1 MKNIAEFKGAEKLAS
16 KLLEIFSNLAGNG
29 KSFDPMIEGIHQVVV
44 IKAEER
50 LSAKG
55 KEMKEIKVR
64 STNDGRDATFYI
76 MKFRKQDWKLWQ
88 DIAVGQQLMI
98 TLKYNNGF
106 PNVTINQKG
115 AVIDVLPEKPN
126 KALTNQ
132 TIYIYD
138 IEIFKKDSL
147 YVFRDYFTKEWTVIH
162 NDLDALRKFYLAN
175 RDSLFIGY
183 NSHSYDSNVMRA
195 HMQGKNP
202 YHVSKAIIESDDRG
216 LVYKMFDT
224 KKTPLFGMDLYQDN
238 RGFSLKEHSAFLGIN
253 IKETEVDFD
262 IDRPLFN
269 WQTII
274 RENNLSYNM
283 DDLDI
288 EQLAKELSNITSVP
302 ESEIVKLILGN
313 GLVEENTLN
322 ELYCKNDVLATELRF
337 EQNIGMLVAKA
348 TIALYFGLDKT
359 ALSMTNAN
367 LTAELLGAVKQE
379 ERGDELDG
387 YELPEGFEIESDE
400 IKKAYMSGEFE
411 QNEKGNAS
419 IALEV
424 NRRDVTEVL
433 GVGGIHGAKESFI
446 YVGDFNARDVG
457 SLYPNTMTLFNYE
470 SRNIPEDKKHVFQML
485 LDERMKAKYSDKET
499 IDVRGVEIPTKL
511 LINGF
516 KLPLNTTY
524 GAMGAE
530 FNKLYDP
537 RMRLMVCITGQM
549 ALFDLLEKIEPH
561 ATIIQSNTD
570 AHYYIPFSAEDAKK
584 IDELAKDWE
593 KRTGYTL
600 DNDPFKAIFQK
611 DVNNYLAVTSDGKV
625 KIKGAIGLQD
635 GLKNSKAV
643 VSNAFINYVVGG
655 KDYKEFINECT
666 DLRQFQIIAK
676 TGWTFDDTIVRDA
689 AANEHKAQKV
699 NRVFAIKE
707 PSNAVEIFK
716 VKRGSIMDEE
726 GTTIVGND
734 SYTKGVPNAPE
745 YYMIDNE
752 AIGEGT
758 ITLDNL
764 DKDYYINQ
772 VEDLLVMWF
781 GTNWKERIENAH
793 NQMEIFPEV
802 KNYID

>member
-16 KLLEIFSNLAGNG
+16 KLLEIFSKLAGNG
-29 KSFDPMIEGIHQVVV
+29 KSFDPMTPDVHQVVV
-44 IKAEER
+44 LKSEER

-55 KEMKEIKVR
+55 KEMKEVKMR
-64 STNDGRDATFYI
+64 SLENGRDVTIYV
-76 MKFRKQDWKLWQ
+76 MKFRKQDWKTWE
-88 DIAVGQQLMI
+88 DVKVGQQLQI
-98 TLKYNNGF
+98 NLKYNNGF
-106 PNVTINQKG
+106 ASVNILNKG
-115 AVIDVLPEKPN
+115 DVITELPKKPN

-132 TIYIYD
+132 TIYLYD

-183 NSHSYDSNVMRA
+183 NSHSYDSNVLRA

-202 YHVSKAIIESDDRG
+202 YHVSKAIIDSDDRG
-216 LVYKMFDT
+216 LVYKMYDT

-262 IDRPLFN
+262 ME
-269 WQTII
+269 
-274 RENNLSYNM
+274 RELT
-283 DDLDI
+283 
-288 EQLAKELSNITSVP
+288 EEESV
-302 ESEIVKLILGN
+302 
-313 GLVEENTLN
+313 LN

-348 TIALYFGLDKT
+348 TIALYFGLDKQ

-367 LTAELLGAVKQE
+367 LTAELLGAQKHE
-379 ERGDELDG
+379 NRRDELDA
-387 YELPEGFEIESDE
+387 YELPQGFEIESEE
-400 IKKAYMSGEFE
+400 IKNAFMNGEFE
-411 QNEKGNAS
+411 QNDKGNAS

-433 GVGGIHGAKESFI
+433 GVGGIHAAKESFI
-446 YVGDFNARDVG
+446 HVGNFNARDVG

-470 SRNIPEDKKHVFQML
+470 SRNIPNDKQHVFQML

-499 IDVRGVEIPTKL
+499 IEVDGVEIPTKL

-537 RMRLMVCITGQM
+537 RMRLLVCITGQM

-570 AHYYIPFSAEDAKK
+570 AHYYIPFSDEDAKK

-600 DNDPFKAIFQK
+600 DNDLFREIYQAN
-611 DVNNYLAVTSDGKV
+611 VNNYLAVTADGKV
-625 KIKGAIGLQD
+625 KFKGAIGLTN
-635 GLKNSKAV
+635 GLKVSKAV

-655 KDYKEFINECT
+655 KDYKEFINECE
-666 DLRQFQIIAK
+666 DLRQFQIISK

-689 AANEHKAQKV
+689 NGTEHKAQKV
-699 NRVFAIKE
+699 NRVFAIKD
-707 PSNAVEIFK
+707 PSKAVEIFK
-716 VKRGSIMDEE
+716 VKRGAIMEEE
-726 GTTIVGND
+726 GTTVIGDD
-734 SYTKGVPNAPE
+734 SYTKGVNNAPE
-745 YYMIDNE
+745 YYAIDNA
-752 AIGEGT
+752 AIGEGW
-758 ITLDNL
+758 ITLD
-764 DKDYYINQ
+764 DIDEEYYVSQ
-772 VEDLLVMWF
+772 VEDLLTLWF
-781 GTNWKERIENAH
+781 GNNWKERIEQAH
-793 NQMEIFPEV
+793 AKRKKLGYKTPSV
-802 KNYID
+802 RNYID

>member
-64 STNDGRDATFYI
+64 STKDGRDATFYI
-76 MKFRKQDWKLWQ
+76 MKFRKQDWKIWEN
-88 DIAVGQQLMI
+88 IEVGQQLMI

-138 IEIFKKDSL
+138 IEVFKKDNL

-162 NDLDALRKFYLAN
+162 NDLDSLRKFYLAN

-262 IDRPLFN
+262 IE
-269 WQTII
+269 
-274 RENNLSYNM
+274 RELTEE
-283 DDLDI
+283 
-288 EQLAKELSNITSVP
+288 EQ
-302 ESEIVKLILGN
+302 
-313 GLVEENTLN
+313 TLN
-322 ELYCKNDVLATELRF
+322 EIYCKNDVLATELRF

-379 ERGDELDG
+379 ERGDELDK

-400 IKKAYMSGEFE
+400 IKKGYMSGEFE

-424 NRRDVTEVL
+424 NRRDLTEVL

-446 YVGDFNARDVG
+446 HVGDFNARDVG

-524 GAMGAE
+524 GAMGAT

-537 RMRLMVCITGQM
+537 RMRLLVCITGQM

-570 AHYYIPFSAEDAKK
+570 AHYYIPFSDEDAKK

-611 DVNNYLAVTSDGKV
+611 DVNNYLAVTTDNKV

-635 GLKNSKAV
+635 GLKNSKAI

-655 KDYKEFINECT
+655 KDYREFIDECN

-676 TGWTFDDTIVRDA
+676 TGWTYDETVVRDVA
-689 AANEHKAQKV
+689 GNEHKAQKV
-699 NRVFAIKE
+699 NRVFAIKD
-707 PSNAVEIFK
+707 PTNAVEIFK

-745 YYMIDNE
+745 YYMIDND

-758 ITLDNL
+758 ITLDKL
-764 DKDYYINQ
+764 DKEYYINQ

-793 NQMEIFPEV
+793 SQMEEFPEV

>member
-1 MKNIAEFKGAEKLAS
+1 MKNQAEFPKAKELAQT
-16 KLLEIFSNLAGNG
+16 LLNVFATLAGNS
-29 KSFDPMIEGIHQVVV
+29 KSMDPMLEGEHDVVV
-44 IKAEER
+44 VKAEER

-55 KEMKEIKVR
+55 KQMREIVFR
-64 STNDGRDATFYI
+64 DVTNGRDVTLYV
-76 MKFRKQDWKLWQ
+76 MKFKEYDWNKWKTTS
-88 DIAVGQQLMI
+88 VGDEI
-98 TLKYNNGF
+98 RIRLKYNNGF
-106 PNVTINQKG
+106 ANITKLAQFGKREPIK
-115 AVIDVLPEKPN
+115 KPSE
-126 KALTNQ
+126 ALTNQ
-132 TIYIYD
+132 TIWIFD
-138 IEIFKKDSL
+138 IEVFKKDNL
-147 YVFRDYFTKEWTVIH
+147 FVFRDYFTKEWVVIN
-162 NDLDALRKFYLAN
+162 NDLNALRKFYLDN

-183 NSHSYDSNVMRA
+183 NNVSYDNNVMRA
-195 HMQGKNP
+195 TLQGKNP
-202 YHVSKAIIESDDRG
+202 YPVSKAIITSDDRAIQ
-216 LVYKMFDT
+216 YKMFDT
-224 KKTPLFGMDLYQDN
+224 KKTPIFSMDLYHDN
-238 RGFSLKEHSAFLGIN
+238 KGFSLKEHSAFLGIN

-262 IDRPLFN
+262 MDR
-269 WQTII
+269 
-274 RENNLSYNM
+274 
-283 DDLDI
+283 
-288 EQLAKELSNITSVP
+288 ELTEDEKIKNI
-302 ESEIVKLILGN
+302 
-313 GLVEENTLN
+313 
-322 ELYCKNDVLATELRF
+322 LYCKNDVLATELRF

-379 ERGDELDG
+379 ERGDELDK

-400 IKKAYMSGEFE
+400 IKKAFMSGKFE

-499 IDVRGVEIPTKL
+499 IEVRGVEIPTKL

-524 GAMGAE
+524 GAMGAA

-537 RMRLMVCITGQM
+537 RMRLLVCITGQI

-570 AHYYIPFSAEDAKK
+570 AHYYIPFSDEDAKK

-600 DNDPFKAIFQK
+600 DNDPFREIYQAN
-611 DVNNYLAVTSDGKV
+611 VNNYLAVTSDGKV
-625 KIKGAIGLQD
+625 KFKGAIGLTN
-635 GLKNSKAV
+635 GLKVSKAV

-655 KDYKEFINECT
+655 KDYKEFINECE

-676 TGWTFDDTIVRDA
+676 TGWTFDDTIYRDVNG
-689 AANEHKAQKV
+689 NEFKAQKV
-699 NRVFAIKE
+699 NRVFAIKD
-707 PSNAVEIFK
+707 PANAVEIFK
-716 VKRGSIMDEE
+716 VKRGSIMEEE
-726 GTTIVGND
+726 GTTIIGND

-745 YYMIDNE
+745 YYMIDND

-758 ITLDNL
+758 ITLDKL
-764 DKDYYINQ
+764 DKQYYINQ
-772 VEDLLVMWF
+772 VEDLLVQWF
-781 GTNWKERIENAH
+781 GTNWKERIEQAH
-793 NQMEIFPEV
+793 AKRKTLGYKTPSV
-802 KNYID
+802 RNYID

>member
-64 STNDGRDATFYI
+64 STNDGRDVTFYI
-76 MKFRKQDWKLWQ
+76 MKFRKQDWKTWQ
-88 DIAVGQQLMI
+88 DIVVGQQLMI

-126 KALTNQ
+126 KALTKQ

-138 IEIFKKDSL
+138 IEVFKKDNL

-162 NDLDALRKFYLAN
+162 NDLDSLRKFYLKN

-202 YHVSKAIIESDDRG
+202 YHVSKAIIDSDDRG

-224 KKTPLFGMDLYQDN
+224 KKTPVFGMDLYQDN

-262 IDRPLFN
+262 IE
-269 WQTII
+269 
-274 RENNLSYNM
+274 RELTEE
-283 DDLDI
+283 
-288 EQLAKELSNITSVP
+288 EQ
-302 ESEIVKLILGN
+302 
-313 GLVEENTLN
+313 TLN
-322 ELYCKNDVLATELRF
+322 EIYCKNDVLATELRF

-379 ERGDELDG
+379 ERGDELDK

-400 IKKAYMSGEFE
+400 IKKAFMSGEFE

-499 IDVRGVEIPTKL
+499 INVRGVEIPTKL

-537 RMRLMVCITGQM
+537 RMRLLVCITGQM

-570 AHYYIPFSAEDAKK
+570 AHYYIPFSDEDAKK
-584 IDELAKDWE
+584 IDDLAKDWE

-611 DVNNYLAVTSDGKV
+611 DVNNYLAVTATGKV
-625 KIKGAIGLQD
+625 KFKGAIGLTN
-635 GLKNSKAV
+635 GLKVSKAV

-655 KDYKEFINECT
+655 KDYKEFINECE

-676 TGWTFDDTIVRDA
+676 TGWTFDDTVVRDA
-689 AANEHKAQKV
+689 DGNEHKAQKV

-716 VKRGSIMDEE
+716 VKRGSIMEEE
-726 GTTIVGND
+726 GTTIIGND
-734 SYTKGVPNAPE
+734 SYTKGVPNAPD
-745 YYMIDNE
+745 YYMIDND

-758 ITLDNL
+758 ITLDKL

-793 NQMEIFPEV
+793 NQMDTFPEV